1 MTVIDSVEYIIINL
15 LIIYIS
21 LLVLLEMLMIVGLW
35 RFDSYWGRTP
45 GVLKQTAVDRLIQL
59 SSIGLSQCQCQGLR
73 HLFDFLQLMS
83 SQRAM
88 MMELSN
94 CTLLFLMVEFFDRRQ
109 LVVAFLL
116 LL

>member
-1 MTVIDSVEYIIINL
+1 
-15 LIIYIS
+15 
-21 LLVLLEMLMIVGLW
+21 MIVGLW
-35 RFDSYWGRTP
+35 RLDSYWGHTLV
-45 GVLKQTAVDRLIQL
+45 VLKQTAVDRLIQL
-59 SSIGLSQCQCQGLR
+59 ISVGLSQCQCQGLR

-83 SQRAM
+83 SQRTM

-94 CTLLFLMVEFFDRRQ
+94 CTLLFLMVESFDRRQ

>member
-1 MTVIDSVEYIIINL
+1 
-15 LIIYIS
+15 
-21 LLVLLEMLMIVGLW
+21 MIVGLW
-35 RFDSYWGRTP
+35 RLDLYWVVRFI
-45 GVLKQTAVDRLIQL
+45 VLKQTAVDRLLQL
-59 SSIGLSQCQCQGLR
+59 SSVGLSQCQCQGLR

-94 CTLLFLMVEFFDRRQ
+94 CTLLFLMVESFDRRQ